1 MINLKIVTEGSGNS
15 SWRKIRKGGVPNA
28 GNDVSLSKLATTIIG
43 LLYLWV
49 IYGVF
54 AKAFINWQ
62 AESTQTEEQEKFK

>member
-1 MINLKIVTEGSGNS
+1 
-15 SWRKIRKGGVPNA
+15 
-28 GNDVSLSKLATTIIG
+28 VSLSKLATTIIG